1 MYLSYTLVRQ
11 PNMTSPRS
19 TDSCTDCGQ
28 TGKNFLWHDANQ
40 TPVALCS
47 ECHTT
52 AVKSY
57 IDKHEPVVP
66 KVSPTFHETFL
77 PLVLSMTCYL
87 LTSSLPT
94 INRRC
99 AAYTKGA
106 NTQDKGINKNFEN
119 LVGDAVRQVLTSL
132 GIAHTSAILD
142 VLSDVSI
149 ETEDFILQVDAKGCI
164 VTDHDFSVK
173 NGHLHGHCGK
183 AQTSL
188 VSTKMF
194 KDRKTGEIHETRG
207 IQKETIDGKPVY
219 TFVVFMRWGF
229 SEEKKYYIESCGSVF
244 LPHVADDFDFKVGKS
259 HDEMRWIVKNPELF
273 RIHRFASESP
283 SQTLDSTQSECIEV
297 PETSQQGP

>member
-1 MYLSYTLVRQ
+1 M
-11 PNMTSPRS
+11 
-19 TDSCTDCGQ
+19 D
-28 TGKNFLWHDANQ
+28 KN
-40 TPVALCS
+40 
-47 ECHTT
+47 
-52 AVKSY
+52 
-57 IDKHEPVVP
+57 EPVVQKTP
-66 KVSPTFHETFL
+66 PTFHETFL
-77 PLVLSMTCYL
+77 PLILAVTCSL
-87 LTSSLPT
+87 LTDSLPT

-99 AAYTKGA
+99 APYTKGS

-142 VLSDVSI
+142 VISDVSI
-149 ETEDFILQVDAKGCI
+149 ETDDFILQVDAKGCI
-164 VTDHDFSVK
+164 VTDRDFSVK

-188 VSTKMF
+188 ASTKLF

-229 SEEKKYYIESCGSVF
+229 SEEKKYYVESCGSVF

-273 RIHRFASESP
+273 RVHRFACESP
-283 SQTLDSTQSECIEV
+283 
-297 PETSQQGP
+297 